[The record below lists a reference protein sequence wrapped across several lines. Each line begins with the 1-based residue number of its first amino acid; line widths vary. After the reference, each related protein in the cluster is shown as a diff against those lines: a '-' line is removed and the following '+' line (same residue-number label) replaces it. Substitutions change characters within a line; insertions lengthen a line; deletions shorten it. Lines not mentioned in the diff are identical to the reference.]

1 MLRKLS
7 GKHLLRTQSVSEQN
21 QKHFLC
27 PGHKICVRN
36 KCCARGQTGKHLCRQ
51 QCVRNNVSSS
61 ARALTTLCRYCEPGL
76 RNLLVIR
83 KKSGI
88 ISYGSGYLRENPDSQ
103 SPLSCNSES
112 GKLGIMVNE
121 DVFRVY
127 RVLPVVIYCI
137 FNRFYS
143 CTVCQL
149 LLISRFISGIS
160 NITVMV

>member
-27 PGHKICVRN
+27 PGHKICV
-36 KCCARGQTGKHLCRQ
+36 ARGQTGKHLCRQ
-51 QCVRNNVSSS
+51 QCVRNNVSSF

-83 KKSGI
+83 QKS
-88 ISYGSGYLRENPDSQ
+88 GSGYFEGNPDSQ

-121 DVFRVY
+121 EVFRVY